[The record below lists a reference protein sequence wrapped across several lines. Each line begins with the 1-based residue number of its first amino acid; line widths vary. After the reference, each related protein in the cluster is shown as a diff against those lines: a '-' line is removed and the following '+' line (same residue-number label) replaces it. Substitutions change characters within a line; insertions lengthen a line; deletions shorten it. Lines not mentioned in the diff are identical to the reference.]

1 MENRMLSIL
10 LASREHESL
19 ARFAAGLWQK
29 SDIELLHVD
38 SAADGL
44 KSAERDTVDLVVV
57 GEELTDMT
65 PVEFVTQLVRVRP
78 TINCAMVS
86 NLSHDDFHE
95 ATEGLG
101 VLMQLPPNPSG
112 ADAEVL
118 LQKVEALSSLFTK
131 RVEKGAEK

>member
-1 MENRMLSIL
+1 MLSIV
-10 LASREHESL
+10 LASKKHESL

-112 ADAEVL
+112 ADAEAL
-118 LQKVEALSSLFTK
+118 LQKVEALSSLFARQVGRGVVK
-131 RVEKGAEK
+131 